1 MALKTQA
8 PGPIPEQTQQI
19 AKAAFPKGNLYINMR
34 DTFGSFYKDE
44 LFADLFSKEGATAL
58 SPWQLALICIMQFAE
73 GLSDRQAAE
82 AVRSRIDWKYA
93 LSLELTYAGF
103 DYSVLSQF
111 RKRLVDKDACLRLLE
126 TMLNLFVERGL
137 LKAGGRQRTDST
149 HVLAAVRVLNHLELV
164 GETLRHALETLAT
177 IVPDWLQQQVP
188 VEWYERYGSRM
199 ENYRFPKGDK
209 ARTELVAI
217 IGADGLLLLAKID
230 QATTMPWLREIEAIV
245 TLRQVWADQFTGDPG
260 SLRFKEGKERTPSS
274 KSISSPYDVEA
285 RYSTKRDMSW
295 IGYKV
300 HLTETCNRN
309 LPNLITDV
317 QTCVATAPDES
328 QLPTIQAA
336 LSARNLLPKEQVVD
350 AGYANAATIASSQT
364 NYGITVTAPVTPNQ
378 SWQAEAK
385 QGFDKSKFVV
395 DWPSQVVTCPAG
407 KPSLSFLPCTQN
419 EAESTGFSFHVRFS
433 KTDCANCG
441 NRKDCTRSKVDGR
454 ELMLHTQEQHEAL
467 QAARQRQTT
476 PEFKEAYNARAGIE
490 STHAQGIRRCGLR
503 EARYLGIA
511 KTSLQHVLTAA
522 ALNLVRVGEWLFG
535 SPRAKTRVSR
545 FAQLAPA

>member
-1 MALKTQA
+1 MALKIQEIA
-8 PGPIPEQTQQI
+8 PIPEQTQQV
-19 AKAAFPKGNLYINMR
+19 AKAAFPKGNLYMNIR
-34 DTFGSFYKDE
+34 DTFGTFYKDE

-58 SPWQLALICIMQFAE
+58 SPWQLALICVMQYVE

-82 AVRSRIDWKYA
+82 AVCSRIDWKYA
-93 LSLELTYAGF
+93 LGLELTYAGF
-103 DYSVLSQF
+103 DFTVLSQF

-126 TMLNLFVERGL
+126 TMLSQFVARGL

-164 GETLRHALETLAT
+164 GETLRHALEALAT

-188 VEWYERYGSRM
+188 VQWYERYGSRM

-209 ARTELVAI
+209 ARTELAAT
-217 IGADGLLLLAKID
+217 IGADGLLLLSKVD
-230 QATTMPWLREIEAIV
+230 QATQMPWLRGLKAIV
-245 TLRQVWADQFTGDPG
+245 ILRQVWTDQFTQGPG
-260 SLRFKEGKERTPSS
+260 SLQFKEGKERTASS
-274 KSISSPYDVEA
+274 ESISSPYDPQA
-285 RYSTKRDMSW
+285 RYSTKREMAW
-295 IGYKV
+295 VGYKV
-300 HLTETCNRN
+300 HLTETCDRH

-317 QTCVATAPDES
+317 QTCVATDPDEK
-328 QLPTIQAA
+328 QLPVIQAS
-336 LSARNLLPKEQVVD
+336 LKKRNLLPEEQVVD
-350 AGYANAATIASSQT
+350 AGYANAATLASSQSD
-364 NYGITVTAPVTPNQ
+364 YGIRVTAPVTPNQ
-378 SWQAEAK
+378 SWQAAAK

-395 DWPSQVVTCPAG
+395 DWQSQVVTCPAG
-407 KPSLSFLPCTQN
+407 KKSLIFLPCTP
-419 EAESTGFSFHVRFS
+419 AESARMGFSFHVRFA
-433 KTDCANCG
+433 KEDCANCG
-441 NRKDCTRSKVDGR
+441 NRKDCTRSKSDGR

-490 STHAQGIRRCGLR
+490 GTHAQGIRRCGLR

-511 KTSLQHVLTAA
+511 KTSLQHVLTVA

-535 SPRAKTRVSR
+535 SPRAKTRISR